1 MIGSGNMATFL
12 ALRLKEAGHPILQ
25 IISPQIQH
33 AQTLADQVQAAATTD
48 ISQIRSDAE
57 VVILAVPDDTLRQ
70 LADSLKLPHQTVIH
84 TAGSVPASVLSGVS
98 QKHACIWSIYSIQK
112 EKTPTHRNI
121 PMVVSSQDA
130 KTLELAQNLAKDIS
144 DVVYMLDDTQ
154 KSWAHLGAVIA
165 NNFSNH
171 LMVVCE
177 QLMQDHH
184 IPFELFRPIIQDTVE
199 KLSQRSP
206 KTLQSGPAIRGDE
219 QTIKAQM
226 DMLAA
231 YPMFARLYEMLS
243 RSIQEIHHTHQTPS
257 S

>member
-33 AQTLADQVQAAATTD
+33 AQTLANQVQAAATTD

-121 PMVVSSQDA
+121 PMVVSSQET

-243 RSIQEIHHTHQTPS
+243 RSIQQIHHTHPTPS

>member
-1 MIGSGNMATFL
+1 MATFL

-48 ISQIRSDAE
+48 ISQISSDAE
-57 VVILAVPDDTLRQ
+57 VLIIAVPDDTLRK

-112 EKTPTHRNI
+112 EKIPTHRNI

>member
-112 EKTPTHRNI
+112 EKIPTHRNI

-154 KSWAHLGAVIA
+154 KSWAHLGAVIV

-243 RSIQEIHHTHQTPS
+243 RSIQEIHHTHPTPS

>member
-12 ALRLKEAGHPILQ
+12 ALRLKEAGHTILQ
-25 IISPQIQH
+25 IISPHILH
-33 AQTLADQVQAAATTD
+33 AQTLADQVHADATTD

-70 LADSLKLPHQTVIH
+70 LAQSLKLPNQIVIH
-84 TAGSVPASVLSGVS
+84 TAGSVPASILSGVS
-98 QKHACIWSIYSIQK
+98 EKYACIWSIYSIQK
-112 EKTPTHRNI
+112 EKIPVHRNI
-121 PMVVSSQDA
+121 PMVVSSQEA
-130 KTLELAQNLAKDIS
+130 KTLELAQTLAKDIS
-144 DVVYMLDDTQ
+144 DVVYMLDDAQ

-177 QLMQDHH
+177 HLMQDHH

-199 KLSQRSP
+199 KLSHRSP

-219 QTIKAQM
+219 QTINAQM
-226 DMLAA
+226 QMLSD
-231 YPMFARLYEMLS
+231 YPMFARLYEILS
-243 RSIQEIHHTHQTPS
+243 RSIQEIHHTHTTTRS
-257 S
+257 

>member
-25 IISPQIQH
+25 IISPHIQH
-33 AQTLADQVQAAATTD
+33 AQSLADQVQAAATTD

-57 VVILAVPDDTLRQ
+57 AVILAVPDDTLRQ

-98 QKHACIWSIYSIQK
+98 QQHACIWSIYSIQK
-112 EKTPTHRNI
+112 EKIPTHRNI

-154 KSWAHLGAVIA
+154 KSWAHLGAVIV

-184 IPFELFRPIIQDTVE
+184 IPFEIFRPIIQDTVE